1 MRLAIIC
8 LKQESHV
15 DNLPLWNEVGG
26 FSVSYHIDRC
36 RVLVSQW
43 QGDAPEGRGLIVD
56 DATFIASRRVHQLS
70 TKNLIA
76 PIRSIRYIFFSNSNE
91 KSPSSGT
98 WSQQVLTS
106 ETCGL
111 TLFRIISRHSAAS
124 HCWWTAERV
133 MKWFRSEIL
142 TVVRSCSLNHSPFL
156 MASHCVMLRVSHLYI
171 FILSKMCL
179 SSLSTL
185 LVVCCSL
192 LSRSNF
198 AEFYK

>member
-1 MRLAIIC
+1 MFLSLSDRGMLQKGVVS
-8 LKQESHV
+8 LLMTQPLSHLV
-15 DNLPLWNEVGG
+15 VYISSPRKTLLHQSDQSDIY
-26 FSVSYHIDRC
+26 FSVTLR
-36 RVLVSQW
+36 RKVLLV
-43 QGDAPEGRGLIVD
+43 E
-56 DATFIASRRVHQLS
+56 
-70 TKNLIA
+70 
-76 PIRSIRYIFFSNSNE
+76 
-91 KSPSSGT
+91 T

-124 HCWWTAERV
+124 RCWWTAERV
-133 MKWFRSEIL
+133 MKWFCSEIL
-142 TVVRSCSLNHSPFL
+142 TAVKSCSLNHSPFL
-156 MASHCVMLRVSHLYI
+156 MASHFVMLRVSHLYI
-171 FILSKMCL
+171 FILSKVYL